1 MGGWREREWR
11 RERDGKEE
19 GGGRVA
25 CRRIGGRGRA
35 VEELWWA
42 LIRLGLL

>member
-1 MGGWREREWR
+1 MEKREGRERGGGGWAGGVSEDR
-11 RERDGKEE
+11 R
-19 GGGRVA
+19 A
-25 CRRIGGRGRA
+25 GRA

>member
-1 MGGWREREWR
+1 MEKREGRER
-11 RERDGKEE
+11 GG

-35 VEELWWA
+35 VEEVWWA